1 METSADV
8 QPGLDYGVEHAPED
22 SGLAEF
28 APEGERDSEPLTSRD
43 DRLLISRDDR
53 LQISRDDR
61 PPTSYRYADIGP
73 LSADVGQRIPGRRW
87 MVVLPLA
94 AAAIAVLAVVAVL
107 AVRDRG
113 LAPLPQRPAA
123 WPRAAA
129 LTPIAAPEMPLD
141 AATDAAPAVA
151 VPPPSVAP
159 ETALP
164 TREPVPPGPRVL
176 SPAAAAIDEVLAS
189 VRQSYRALDA
199 ASLARVWPRAD
210 IEALSQRF
218 SALKY
223 QSLSFDRCDVR
234 PVAGGQ
240 VVASCAVS
248 IAAASESGDPTLQR
262 RHESWS
268 IVFDRSGDRYVIGS
282 VAIR

>member
-1 METSADV
+1 V
-8 QPGLDYGVEHAPED
+8 QPGFDYGVEYAPED
-22 SGLAEF
+22 SGLADFE
-28 APEGERDSEPLTSRD
+28 PEGERDGLPLTSRD
-43 DRLLISRDDR
+43 DRLLISRDER
-53 LQISRDDR
+53 LLTSYGHTQGSR
-61 PPTSYRYADIGP
+61 PPVDA
-73 LSADVGQRIPGRRW
+73 GQRIPGRRG

-129 LTPIAAPEMPLD
+129 LTPIGAPEMPQD

-151 VPPPSVAP
+151 VPPPSAAP
-159 ETALP
+159 ETPLP
-164 TREPVPPGPRVL
+164 RREPVPSGQRVL
-176 SPAAAAIDEVLAS
+176 TPAAAAIDEVLTS
-189 VRQSYRALDA
+189 VTQSYRALDA
-199 ASLARVWPRAD
+199 ASLTRVWPRAD

-234 PVAGGQ
+234 PLAGGQ

-248 IAAASESGDPTLQR
+248 IAAALESGDPTLQR

-268 IVFDRSGDRYVIGS
+268 IVFDRSGDRYVIGT